1 MESAELEMLETV
13 FVKDDEMQTYINFLV
28 ADKRGGYLAQFYD
41 VYRDGNTKELY
52 KEIEDRI
59 QFLLNT
65 I

>member
-1 MESAELEMLETV
+1 MESVELEMLESV

-28 ADKRGGYLAQFYD
+28 ADKKSGYLAQFYD
-41 VYRDGNTKELY
+41 VYRSGNIKELY
-52 KEIEDRI
+52 KDIEDRI

>member
-1 MESAELEMLETV
+1 MESVELELLESI

-28 ADKRGGYLAQFYD
+28 ADKRGGYLTQFYD
-41 VYRDGNTKELY
+41 VYRDGDTAVLY

-59 QFLLNT
+59 HFLLNT